1 MRRGGEGYPPLPLRE
16 RPLVLPPKDQRVR
29 GKKENMQLHQL
40 RPPKGAKTDRKRV
53 GRGDGSGH
61 GSYSGKG
68 MKGQKSRTGGGVRP
82 GFEGGQ
88 LPLIKSLP
96 TVRGFYNRFRVAYA
110 PVNLDRLAR
119 FPANSDVNPDSLA
132 SAGVIDAGSQV
143 KVLARGDLSVPLT
156 VSAHKFSKAARR
168 KIEAAGGTVKE
179 IA

>member
-1 MRRGGEGYPPLPLRE
+1 ME
-16 RPLVLPPKDQRVR
+16 
-29 GKKENMQLHQL
+29 LHQL
-40 RPPKGAKTDRKRV
+40 RPPKGARRDRKRV

-88 LPLIKSLP
+88 IPLIKSLP
-96 TVRGFYNRFRVAYA
+96 TVRGFNNKFRVAYA

-119 FPANSDVNPDSLA
+119 FPANSEVTPASLA
-132 SAGVIDAGSQV
+132 EAGVIDAGTHV
-143 KVLARGDLSVPLT
+143 KVLARGEVAVPLT
-156 VSAHKFSKAARR
+156 VAAHKFSKAARQ

-179 IA
+179 LA